1 MPVIDVG
8 EADFQALVLDASADT
23 PVVVDFWASWCGPCK
38 QLGPLLEREA
48 AKHEGDVILAKV
60 DTDANPGLAQRYG
73 IQGIPAV
80 KAIRGGQ
87 VVDEFVGAQGPPVVE
102 RFFTKLVPSE
112 AERLAGDGADEPAL
126 RRALELEPGRA
137 DATLALSGL
146 LLARGERDEAR
157 TLLADVRGS
166 FRADGL
172 LARLRLEDDP
182 EAGPELA
189 PAFALLDAG
198 DTAAG
203 LDALLADVSG
213 AEQARK
219 DQLRSVVV
227 GVLDVLGAQAE
238 LARDARRRLAAAL
251 Y

>member
-1 MPVIDVG
+1 MPVIDVS
-8 EADFQALVLDASADT
+8 EAEFQAKVLDASADT
-23 PVVVDFWASWCGPCK
+23 PVVVDFWAEWCGPCR

-80 KAIRGGQ
+80 KAFRAGD
-87 VVDEFVGAQGPPVVE
+87 VVDEFVGAQGAPVVE

-112 AERLAGDGADEPAL
+112 AERLAGEGADEPAL

-137 DATLALSGL
+137 DASVALAGL
-146 LLARGERDEAR
+146 LIARGERGEA
-157 TLLADVRGS
+157 LEVLGAVRGS

-172 LARLRLEDDP
+172 AARLRLEDAD
-182 EAGPELA
+182 EALR
-189 PAFALLDAG
+189 PAFAKLDAG
-198 DTAAG
+198 DTAGG
-203 LDALLADVSG
+203 LDLLLAAVPG

-219 DQLRSVVV
+219 DELRSAIV
-227 GVLDVLGAQAE
+227 GVLDVLGPQSE